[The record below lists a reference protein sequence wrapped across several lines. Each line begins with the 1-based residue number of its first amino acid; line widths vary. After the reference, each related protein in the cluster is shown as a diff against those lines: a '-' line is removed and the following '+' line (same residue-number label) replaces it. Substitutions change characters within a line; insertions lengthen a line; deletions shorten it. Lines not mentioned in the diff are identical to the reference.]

1 MSREIQ
7 QSNKAPRHHNDNFES
22 DKRFIETVAEL
33 RMIRKISE
41 KGIAIETNPSSNIC
55 IGSFEKYED
64 LPLFNFS
71 PMEQDVHTSVVNV
84 SVNTDDRGVFATSLY
99 HEFSL
104 IAAALF
110 KQKDKDGNRLWSNE
124 AIYDYIERLRSNGF
138 YQRFN

>member
-1 MSREIQ
+1 MEDLQ
-7 QSNKAPRHHNDNFES
+7 G
-22 DKRFIETVAEL
+22 V
-33 RMIRKISE
+33 MIRKISE

-124 AIYDYIERLRSNGF
+124 AIYDYIDKLRSNGF